1 MSERPIVVSIGTTHP
16 WNIAGV
22 GLDVLTGE
30 EFEVRVLTVVGAVSA
45 QDAKGLSALHPIPNE
60 VVRAQLAT
68 IPWDR
73 VDAIRVGAFAA
84 ADIVSEVAAA
94 VRAHADIPAVVDPV
108 FSATLGG
115 AFGGDAVVSAVR
127 DDLGRLGNVVLTP
140 NLHEAARLLGR
151 ASLERAELADAA
163 GALQARGAR
172 AVLLKGGHLDGEP
185 ADVLAS
191 SSGVDAFVGERLSTS
206 MRGTGCVL
214 AMALA
219 CELARGLQ
227 LVHAVQSAR
236 SFVRAR
242 IARQTRFAG
251 LNVAY

>member
-1 MSERPIVVSIGTTHP
+1 MAERPLVVSIGTTHP

-22 GLDVLTGE
+22 GLDLLVGD
-30 EFEVRVLTVVGAVSA
+30 EFNVRVITVVVAASA
-45 QDAKGLSALHPIPNE
+45 QDKGGLHALHAIPAD

-68 IPWDR
+68 VPWDA
-73 VDAIRVGAFAA
+73 VDAIRIGAFASGEA
-84 ADIVSEVAAA
+84 VHDVASA
-94 VRAHADIPAVVDPV
+94 VRAHPELPAVVDPV
-108 FSATLGG
+108 FGATLGG
-115 AFGGDAVVSAVR
+115 AFATPAVVDALR
-127 DDLGRLGNVVLTP
+127 DDLATLGNVILTP
-140 NLHEAARLLGR
+140 NLDEAAMLLGGERIAR
-151 ASLERAELADAA
+151 ADLARAASEL
-163 GALQARGAR
+163 QRRGAR

-185 ADVLAS
+185 ADALAS
-191 SSGVDAFVGERLSTS
+191 ANGVDAFVGERLETS

-236 SFVRAR
+236 SYVRAR
-242 IARQTRFAG
+242 IARQTRFMG